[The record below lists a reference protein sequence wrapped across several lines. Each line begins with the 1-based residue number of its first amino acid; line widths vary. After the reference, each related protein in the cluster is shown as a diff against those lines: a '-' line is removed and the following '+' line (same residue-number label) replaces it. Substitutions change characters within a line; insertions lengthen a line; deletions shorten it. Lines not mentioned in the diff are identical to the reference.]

1 MMRKKKRIYLM
12 TMARQGWWRVGF
24 RTRNPTLQPLL
35 FGKSEPKLLFFP
47 QSTRSFLFLFCW
59 VFLRKA

>member
-24 RTRNPTLQPLL
+24 RTRNPTLQPLM
-35 FGKSEPKLLFFP
+35 FGKSEPKLPFFFQNPLVLFY
-47 QSTRSFLFLFCW
+47 FCF
-59 VFLRKA
+59 VGFFFT